1 MAASSPTVAAGAPGP
16 GWPSA
21 GPGRAVACLPVVPL
35 PGDTG
40 GVTAGVP
47 GWPARAPWLRC

>member
-47 GWPARAPWLRC
+47 RWPA